1 MKQILDGKL
10 YHHQIKTIFPN
21 EINHSYNE
29 IESNDFDPFG
39 TLEKSISLFEIDNK
53 KLNIFNYFHQF
64 NEYISSLKSTDK
76 SKSNESSVF
85 INSLCQ
91 SYIGHNLYLRIKEEI
106 SPKTNLNILK
116 GDYLFS
122 NAYLNISKLGNMQLI
137 NRFYQISEVFSKSLF
152 SYKKSGNL
160 ENKFISFI
168 YLGCLGLNE
177 VFSNLNSSDMLQLI
191 INYGTLV
198 YLKEELSN
206 NNKINKQYESE
217 NSMDVL
223 FFALKNVINF
233 VTDNKAQYIEQYS
246 KKINSF
252 ILKKNDNEK
261 IKNISVNLSF
271 EILILIDKL
280 GNNTSNKSTDVFK
293 GYIRSLLK
301 EIEAIIKS
309 TDKL

>member
-1 MKQILDGKL
+1 
-10 YHHQIKTIFPN
+10 
-21 EINHSYNE
+21 
-29 IESNDFDPFG
+29 
-39 TLEKSISLFEIDNK
+39 
-53 KLNIFNYFHQF
+53 
-64 NEYISSLKSTDK
+64 
-76 SKSNESSVF
+76 
-85 INSLCQ
+85 
-91 SYIGHNLYLRIKEEI
+91 
-106 SPKTNLNILK
+106 
-116 GDYLFS
+116 
-122 NAYLNISKLGNMQLI
+122 
-137 NRFYQISEVFSKSLF
+137 
-152 SYKKSGNL
+152 
-160 ENKFISFI
+160 
-168 YLGCLGLNE
+168 
-177 VFSNLNSSDMLQLI
+177 
-191 INYGTLV
+191 
-198 YLKEELSN
+198 
-206 NNKINKQYESE
+206 
-217 NSMDVL
+217 MDVL